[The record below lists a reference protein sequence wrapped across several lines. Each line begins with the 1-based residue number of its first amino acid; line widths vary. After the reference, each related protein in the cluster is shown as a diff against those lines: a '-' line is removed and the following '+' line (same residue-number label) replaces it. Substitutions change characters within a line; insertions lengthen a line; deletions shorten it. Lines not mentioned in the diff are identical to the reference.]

1 MSARARALSL
11 LGLLAVTGHAS
22 IAHAGGDAI
31 KATIRDFRRSGM
43 YEATFTVVA
52 SNSRQYFSTV
62 TDLDGEHVAVHQC
75 HSLRVVAQY
84 PRLKWWWYDYLN
96 GHTTRQAQ
104 ANALDVLQAA
114 HGTGDKVAFGYM
126 GTGWSDAMDGEPCT
140 VTSHALEELR
150 ENPID
155 GTTTA
160 VLSYYKAP

>member
-1 MSARARALSL
+1 MGARSRTLSL
-11 LGLLAVTGHAS
+11 LSLLAVTSSAS
-22 IAHAGGDAI
+22 VAEAGGDAI
-31 KATIRDFRRSGM
+31 KATIRDFQRGDA

-52 SNSRQYFSTV
+52 SDSREYFATV

-75 HSLRVVAQY
+75 HALQVVARY
-84 PRLKWWWYDYLN
+84 PWLKWWWHGYLN
-96 GHTTRQAQ
+96 GHTTRQRQ

-114 HGTGDKVAFGYM
+114 ARSGNTVAFGYM
-126 GTGWSDAMDGEPCT
+126 GTGWSESLEGEPCT
-140 VTSHALEELR
+140 VLSHALEQLD